1 MKDLNN
7 EENKGIFY
15 VPELLIATR
24 EVFRIDK
31 VIRRNQKKKRA
42 LFKWKGYS
50 GEFNGWVPIKVL

>member
-15 VPELLIATR
+15 VPESLIATR

-31 VIRRNQKKKRA
+31 VKSINE
-42 LFKWKGYS
+42 LFLS
-50 GEFNGWVPIKVL
+50 GRDTVVNLMVGFQ

>member
-31 VIRRNQKKKRA
+31 VIRRKLKKETSS
-42 LFKWKGYS
+42 F
-50 GEFNGWVPIKVL
+50 